1 MVEASQRAS
10 VWKQHGGS
18 FHTPQPV
25 SRQTLVVSEG
35 NSMLE
40 HEPVAENENI
50 QQRRMDALTQLMNR
64 MQWMSASDSA
74 SVRSLLRAYGIK
86 PLRMVCPDGKVRW
99 VDVAH
104 CRTGG
109 RA

>member
-1 MVEASQRAS
+1 
-10 VWKQHGGS
+10 
-18 FHTPQPV
+18 
-25 SRQTLVVSEG
+25 
-35 NSMLE
+35 MLD
-40 HEPVAENENI
+40 ENI